1 MYFSS
6 QRSFISHLQ
15 QTGMGGIMSFQMT
28 TTTTKFS
35 RTVPRRQI
43 QVTTCFVNILLNKIH
58 GNLLLITELGFL
70 IS

>member
-6 QRSFISHLQ
+6 QHSFISHLQ
-15 QTGMGGIMSFQMT
+15 QTGMGGSMSFQMT
-28 TTTTKFS
+28 TNTTKFS
-35 RTVPRRQI
+35 STVPWRQI
-43 QVTTCFVNILLNKIH
+43 KVSRCLVNILINKIH